1 MTIEEW
7 EWICNKPTIGEIKRN
22 FVFRVV
28 SPRHPYNGW
37 KGRLTMFAAFDE
49 RALWLSFCD
58 PESDPFIESKF
69 SYDQIEIVSIEEI
82 DLDLIKKY
90 KKYMGM

>member
-1 MTIEEW
+1 
-7 EWICNKPTIGEIKRN
+7 
-22 FVFRVV
+22 
-28 SPRHPYNGW
+28 
-37 KGRLTMFAAFDE
+37 MFPAFDE
-49 RALWLSFCD
+49 RALWLSFYD
-58 PESDPFIESKF
+58 PESDQFIESKF